1 MLEPALAFDSMIALS
16 TGGALGGAAVA
27 IAALM
32 VGTWLVSLVLRNA
45 SIVDIT
51 WGLGFVVVAW
61 VSTLRA
67 DEAAGSASLMV
78 AMITLWGLRLGVYLF
93 WRNHGKGE
101 DYRYVAMRRHWGPRF
116 WIISLATVFGLQGAL
131 MWVVSLPVQV
141 SHVGDARGGAFSGV
155 AVLVGLVL
163 YAVGLLF
170 EVVGDAQLARFK
182 ADPAN
187 EGKVMRTGLWRYTRH
202 PNYFGDACV
211 WWGVGITAQAV
222 TGTWWALVGP
232 LVMNI
237 LLLRVSGVALL
248 ERSLRKRKPE
258 YAEYVRTTSAFMPR
272 PPRRQGP

>member
-1 MLEPALAFDSMIALS
+1 MCEPVLAFGSLIALS

-61 VSTLRA
+61 VSAVRA

-78 AMITLWGLRLGVYLF
+78 AMITLWGLRLGGYLF

-116 WIISLATVFGLQGAL
+116 WIISLATVFGLQGVL

-141 SHVGDARGGAFSGV
+141 SHVGEGRSGAASLALV
-155 AVLVGLVL
+155 VVGLAIYL
-163 YAVGLLF
+163 LGLGF
-170 EVVGDAQLARFK
+170 EVIGDLQLARFK
-182 ADPAN
+182 ADPTHA
-187 EGKVMRTGLWRYTRH
+187 GKVMRTGLWRYTRH
-202 PNYFGDACV
+202 PNYFGDCAQ
-211 WWGVGITAQAV
+211 WWGFYLIAV
-222 TGTWWALVGP
+222 AGGAWWSVLGP
-232 LVMNI
+232 VLMTV

-248 ERSLRKRKPE
+248 ERDIGERRPA
-258 YAEYVRTTSAFMPR
+258 YAEYIRRTNAFIPGPR
-272 PPRRQGP
+272 KD